1 MYWLAREKEWKSERE
16 RDRKKGLKI
25 ERKKDR
31 KRVLGR
37 VKDRQERVL
46 IRVEGIEFWK

>member
-1 MYWLAREKEWKSERE
+1 MKERE
-16 RDRKKGLKI
+16 RKKGLKI

-37 VKDRQERVL
+37 VKDRQERAL
-46 IRVEGIEFWK
+46 NRVKGKEF

>member
-1 MYWLAREKEWKSERE
+1 MFWLAREKEWKSERE
-16 RDRKKGLKI
+16 RERKKGLKI

-37 VKDRQERVL
+37 VKDRQERAL
-46 IRVEGIEFWK
+46 NRVKGKEL